1 MASVTV
7 WRGLENRIERRRVRI
22 GSGQRQE
29 LTVQLQPLA
38 LPAGWQEG
46 WLSGDVHVHM
56 NYGGTYRNTPRQLVA
71 QAAAED
77 LDVVYNL
84 IVNKE
89 QRVPD
94 VAYFSPLPD
103 AASTPAVLLVHGE
116 EYHTGFWGHMGLLG
130 LGDHLLLPGYAAYPN
145 TAAASLYPTNGV
157 IADLAREQEAIV
169 GYVHPFEAV
178 PDVVNDR
185 ELTHALPVDAAL
197 GKIDYLEVLGFSDH
211 RASAAVWYRLLDCG
225 FRLSAAAGTD
235 AMANFASLRGPV
247 GLNRVYVLI
256 EGAAGD
262 VAERQRQWLA
272 GLRSGHTM
280 ATNGPLLG
288 LTVEGKPP
296 GSAITLAAG
305 QTELRYRGFLR
316 SAVPV
321 DHLELV
327 ANGSVVRTITL
338 GGERRE
344 ADVEGR
350 LPMTGPGWLLL
361 RAWNDSASRDIFD
374 TYPYAT
380 TNPVFIEGDPRS
392 IRCGADADYFVAWID
407 RIRSAAEGRGL
418 YNTEAEREVALAE
431 IRAARVV
438 FEARR

>member
-1 MASVTV
+1 
-7 WRGLENRIERRRVRI
+7 
-22 GSGQRQE
+22 
-29 LTVQLQPLA
+29 
-38 LPAGWQEG
+38 
-46 WLSGDVHVHM
+46 
-56 NYGGTYRNTPRQLVA
+56 
-71 QAAAED
+71 
-77 LDVVYNL
+77 
-84 IVNKE
+84 
-89 QRVPD
+89 
-94 VAYFSPLPD
+94 
-103 AASTPAVLLVHGE
+103 
-116 EYHTGFWGHMGLLG
+116 
-130 LGDHLLLPGYAAYPN
+130 
-145 TAAASLYPTNGV
+145 
-157 IADLAREQEAIV
+157 
-169 GYVHPFEAV
+169 
-178 PDVVNDR
+178 
-185 ELTHALPVDAAL
+185 VDAAL

-431 IRAARVV
+431 LRAARVV